1 MALLKAI
8 SAERCSIWFLKNT
21 DFWNITYSLSHSVTH
36 PWPLFQVYKF
46 PGGWNIYIH
55 IYIFIQAFLV
65 AQSVKNLSLCN
76 PVDCSPP
83 GSSVHGIVQARTLEW
98 LPFPPPGDLSD
109 PGIEPASPVSRAL
122 QVNSLPLSHRGSP
135 VLYRHINNWDERRMR

>member
-1 MALLKAI
+1 MCVCVCVCVCVCML
-8 SAERCSIWFLKNT
+8 
-21 DFWNITYSLSHSVTH
+21 VTQ
-36 PWPLFQVYKF
+36 LY
-46 PGGWNIYIH
+46 
-55 IYIFIQAFLV
+55 
-65 AQSVKNLSLCN
+65 LSLCN

-122 QVNSLPLSHRGSP
+122 QVDSLLLSHRGSP
-135 VLYRHINNWDERRMR
+135 VLYRHINN